1 MKKVFA
7 GIALLSVLAACNS
20 TPAPGNKPM
29 TQQTADQLEL
39 VAPGMANTLVNGLR
53 ERGQVGGSSDRA
65 RTQATGVCN
74 VTGNIAD
81 NDKDGIAADV
91 TTSFQDCTVDYL
103 LFFTKKNGTASVKD
117 GNDSDPNSGF
127 TTKATNLK
135 LDYLRKNGSN
145 PGNPF
150 LTLLSNWDVTVATT
164 ASSVN
169 LAYASDFAVS
179 TYQGD
184 SSTVDKTWKLGVNV
198 NGSYVAASDGDPD
211 NFDAGTVNLTGR
223 VNYTDD
229 KNDLFVFNMTVTSLV
244 FNESCAAGPVSG
256 KVRFDD
262 GTNGNFFEATY
273 TGCNSGNFV
282 YNNTG
287 SGNF

>member
-1 MKKVFA
+1 MKKLFA
-7 GIALLSVLAACNS
+7 GIALLSVLAACNT

-29 TQQTADQLEL
+29 TQQTADQLKL

-103 LFFTKKNGTASVKD
+103 LFFTTKNGSVSVKD
-117 GNDSDPNSGF
+117 ALDTDANSGF

-135 LDYLRKNGSN
+135 LDYRRRDGAN

-150 LTLLSNWDVTVATT
+150 LTLLSNWDVTVSTT
-164 ASSVN
+164 DTSVS

-198 NGSYVAASDGDPD
+198 NGSYVAASDGNPD

-229 KNDLFVFNMTVTSLV
+229 KNDLYVFNMTATNLA
-244 FNESCAAGPVSG
+244 FTESCAAGPVSG

-262 GTNGNFFEATY
+262 GTNNNFLEAEYTACNKGTFTY
-273 TGCNSGNFV
+273 NNSGS
-282 YNNTG
+282 G
-287 SGNF
+287 SF